1 MRTIKIGIDLD
12 CVLNNLNHKWIE
24 TYNSIYNDNLS
35 IEDIKSWDII
45 KYVKPEC
52 GTKIFNLINDDLIY
66 QLTPLPYAVE
76 ITQELMKE
84 HDLYIVT
91 ATEYS
96 NVKIKAE
103 WIKKYYPHI
112 GVDNLVITRHKHLIN
127 VDLLIDD
134 APHNILNFPR
144 KTIVMDY
151 AWNRDMPESYSR
163 ACNWK
168 EINQLI
174 KELKDWL

>member
-1 MRTIKIGIDLD
+1 MRIIKIGIDLD

-24 TYNSIYNDNLS
+24 AYNQAYNDNLS

-45 KYVKPEC
+45 QYVKPEC
-52 GTKIFNLINDDLIY
+52 GVKIYELVDDKLLK

-76 ITQELMKE
+76 VTKELIKE
-84 HDLYIVT
+84 HDLYIIT

-96 NVKIKAE
+96 NVKAKAE
-103 WIKKYYPHI
+103 WVNKFYPHI
-112 GVDNLVITRHKHLIN
+112 GVDKMVIIRHKHLID

-134 APHNILNFPR
+134 APHNILSFPR

-151 AWNRDMPESYSR
+151 AWNRNLSEAYLR
-163 ACNWK
+163 AHDWK
-168 EINQLI
+168 EVKKLINNL
-174 KELKDWL
+174 KEN

>member
-1 MRTIKIGIDLD
+1 MTIKIGIDLD

-24 TYNSIYNDNLS
+24 VYNQSYNDDLS

-52 GTKIFNLINDDLIY
+52 GVKIYELVNDDLLS

-91 ATEYS
+91 ATEIP
-96 NVKIKAE
+96 NIKPKAE
-103 WIKKYYPHI
+103 WVNKFYPHI
-112 GVDNLVITRHKHLIN
+112 GVDKMVITRHKHLIN

-134 APHNILNFPR
+134 APHNIMDFPR

-151 AWNRDMPESYSR
+151 AWNRNLPNSYPR
-163 ACNWK
+163 AHNWEEVK
-168 EINQLI
+168 ILI
-174 KELKDWL
+174 KKLKEN